1 MRCRAWTSRADAV
14 VDVAGTPAA
23 APAHAPSAV
32 FPQATGADELTAS
45 GIDGRGVGV
54 AVVDTGITKLPDFAG
69 RVIGGVDLS
78 GEGNAY
84 KDSYGHG
91 TFVAGLVA
99 GNGASSNGAYVG
111 EAPNAN
117 LVAVKVAG
125 KSGQTNAST
134 VILGL
139 QWILAN
145 QKAMGIKVA
154 NLSLGVKVTR
164 SSRREP
170 LDLAVERAW
179 QQGLVIVTSA
189 GNSGPSNGTVTVPG
203 DDPLVITV
211 GASDDQGTATTAD
224 DTMSTFSSAGPTS
237 VDGWVKPDLVAP
249 GRSVV
254 SLRAPGSAI
263 DTANPTARI
272 GTANFVGS
280 GTSFSA
286 AITSGAV
293 ALVAQANPTATPDAI
308 KGWLLGSAANGPVGN
323 VFVDGHGQLDVATA
337 AKGGP
342 ILRQTAPTGAIP
354 TPGST
359 VSLAATWASSAWNGS
374 AWNGS
379 AWNGSAWNGS
389 AWNGRAWNGSA
400 WNGSAWNGSAWNGSA
415 WNGSAWNGSAWN
427 GSAWNGS
434 AWN

>member
-1 MRCRAWTSRADAV
+1 MESRRDEGTSRWRRRERKRWLLGSAAGLLAALAAVGTSAPRASAGLVPTQRVIVTTDLPGAAGNLVNSVLGKVVVDLPLVNGVLADVPSPLVNTLDALPGVDVSADAV

-32 FPQATGADELTAS
+32 FPRATGADELTAS

-99 GNGASSNGAYVG
+99 GNGASSNGAYAG

-145 QKAMGIKVA
+145 QKAMAIKVA

-179 QQGLVIVTSA
+179 QQGLLIVTSA
-189 GNSGPSNGTVTVPG
+189 GNSGPSNGTVTMPG

-286 AITSGAV
+286 AITSGA
-293 ALVAQANPTATPDAI
+293 
-308 KGWLLGSAANGPVGN
+308 
-323 VFVDGHGQLDVATA
+323 
-337 AKGGP
+337 
-342 ILRQTAPTGAIP
+342 
-354 TPGST
+354 
-359 VSLAATWASSAWNGS
+359 
-374 AWNGS
+374 
-379 AWNGSAWNGS
+379 
-389 AWNGRAWNGSA
+389 
-400 WNGSAWNGSAWNGSA
+400 
-415 WNGSAWNGSAWN
+415 
-427 GSAWNGS
+427 
-434 AWN
+434 